1 MNIEQTFTKPITTP
15 EYPDPTELR
24 RCIRDDNGF
33 YGYDY
38 VFLEDATWNALHQI
52 ARASDCTVDDLCA
65 TIDLSFASGASFAPA
80 ARAYVLHYIT
90 ERVPTTAN
98 CHPHYWISSMAS
110 PPAGTSNDGQ
120 IRRQAGDRS

>member
-1 MNIEQTFTKPITTP
+1 MNIEPIFMKPVTTP
-15 EYPDPTELR
+15 DCPDPTELR
-24 RCIRDDNGF
+24 RYIRDDNGF

-38 VFLEDATWNALHQI
+38 VFLEDATWTTLHQI
-52 ARASDCTVDDLCA
+52 ARASDCTVEDLCA
-65 TIDLSFASGASFAPA
+65 TIDLSFASGASFASA

-110 PPAGTSNDGQ
+110 APAGTSNDGQ
-120 IRRQAGDRS
+120 IPHQSGARS